1 MRTWTK
7 MNLFR
12 IAAPH
17 SLNGEKN
24 GISILVSPL
33 TKAQLCTTIK
43 KQIDTEHIWT
53 FRRNLLGSQSGKSH
67 FMDYCHSIP
76 LKAGKTEVLDHTGSS
91 SVWGTVYW
99 STGAHQMQISFS
111 LIYQIKLNSIT
122 KMVPRRKILTW
133 QFRGKGRNLS
143 VCTPN
148 SFAAQWTHEGKGERR

>member
-1 MRTWTK
+1 MRTWAR

-12 IAAPH
+12 IACTSVPQR
-17 SLNGEKN
+17 GKN

-33 TKAQLCTTIK
+33 TKAQLCTIK

-76 LKAGKTEVLDHTGSS
+76 LKAGKTEVLNHTGSS
-91 SVWGTVYW
+91 SVWWTVYW

-143 VCTPN
+143 VCMPN
-148 SFAAQWTHEGKGERR
+148 GFAAQWTHEGKGERR